1 MLYTSQIHVKKSL
14 LKRFSAPLFWSVT
27 AHAAL
32 FLAIGASIFNTPS
45 STPSHTLSI
54 TLQHF
59 TAQTSIASSS
69 PQKSIAKKIIP
80 ENIPPQ
86 KNTSIV
92 TQASALTPSAN
103 IEAISQPDV
112 LLATTTNY
120 ESAKTNVTTN
130 TMSAV
135 ETAMT
140 ASSDIEKPIFDAAFL
155 KNPQPSYPVF
165 AKKRQQQ
172 GIVMLKVKVSIDGK
186 AEVVELAESSGF
198 SLLDDAAQKA
208 VAKWQFIPARRGDV
222 VIAASV
228 IVPIHFAL
236 R

>member
-14 LKRFSAPLFWSVT
+14 LKHFSAPLIWSLT

-45 STPSHTLSI
+45 SPPSHTLSI

-59 TAQTSIASSS
+59 TAQTSIASST
-69 PQKSIAKKIIP
+69 PQTSIAKKIIA
-80 ENIPPQ
+80 EKMPP
-86 KNTSIV
+86 KKDTSIV
-92 TQASALTPSAN
+92 TQASALTPVAN
-103 IEAISQPDV
+103 IEAISQPDG
-112 LLATTTNY
+112 LLATTTHN
-120 ESAKTNVTTN
+120 ESAKTNMTTS
-130 TMSAV
+130 TVSAL
-135 ETAMT
+135 ETTKT
-140 ASSDIEKPIFDAAFL
+140 ASFDIEKPIFDAAFL

-172 GIVMLKVKVSIDGK
+172 GIVMLKVKVSIEGK
-186 AEVVELAESSGF
+186 AEVIELAESSGF
-198 SLLDDAAQKA
+198 SLLDEAAQLA

-228 IVPIHFAL
+228 IVPVRFAIN
-236 R
+236 